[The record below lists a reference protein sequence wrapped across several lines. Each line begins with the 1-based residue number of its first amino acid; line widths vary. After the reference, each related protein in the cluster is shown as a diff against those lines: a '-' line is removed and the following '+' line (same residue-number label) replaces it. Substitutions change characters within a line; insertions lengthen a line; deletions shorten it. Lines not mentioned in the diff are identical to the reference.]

1 MISAA
6 SRLQPLNGNN
16 HLLRVVN
23 YMKRLFFVLL
33 VFLSAF
39 AVNAQDSLVTK
50 KQDSVSVKKYRVG
63 IFANLYLDSSF
74 TGDEYRFAN
83 QMPRHLLP
91 GLDFVQGALLAVDSL
106 STNKNLEVVIY
117 DLRSFDQ
124 SLPEIYKRNGFD
136 SLHLMIGAVSGTE
149 YMTLAEVALQKNI
162 PFVSATFPNDGGVTN
177 NPFTIIVNST
187 LSVHCEAL
195 YNFVM
200 RHNPTANLV
209 YIRRKGQQE
218 DRLAASFD
226 EYNKGA
232 NGGRLLKWK
241 NVMLTDVF
249 TTADLAVHLD
259 STKTNVIISGSL
271 DESFGLRLANNAN
284 ALRKKYD
291 FELVGMPTWDAIKD
305 LSKPEYKELPIYYST
320 TFYNTGTVA
329 YANFTKAF
337 SELTYGRPSDLAYK
351 GFELSWHF
359 INLLLKYDD
368 ELMQHLNERT
378 FKAFNEY
385 DFKPIF
391 NKTSGRPNYFENKRV
406 YILKRSNGVVSRMN

>member
-23 YMKRLFFVLL
+23 YMKRLYFVLL
-33 VFLSAF
+33 VLLSSF
-39 AVNAQDSLVTK
+39 AAQAQNGVAVKTA
-50 KQDSVSVKKYRVG
+50 DSVVVKKYRVG

-74 TGDEYRFAN
+74 TGEQYRFAN

-106 STNKNLEVVIY
+106 STTKNLEVVVY

-124 SLPEIYKRNGFD
+124 SLPEIHKRNGFD

-149 YMTLAEVALQKNI
+149 YMTLAEIAGQKNI

-177 NPFTIIVNST
+177 NQFTIIVNST

-200 RHNPTANLV
+200 RHNPTANIV

-218 DRLAASFD
+218 DRLATSFD
-226 EYNKGA
+226 EYNKGS
-232 NGGRLLKWK
+232 NGTRLLKWK
-241 NVMLTDVF
+241 NVLLTDVF
-249 TTADLAVHLD
+249 TPADIAVHLD
-259 STKTNVIISGSL
+259 STKTNLIICGSL
-271 DESFGLRLANNAN
+271 DENFGLRLVSNAN
-284 ALRKKYD
+284 SLRKKYD

-305 LSKPEYKELPIYYST
+305 LSKPEYKELPIFYST

-329 YANFTKAF
+329 YTNFTKTF
-337 SELTYGRPSDLAYK
+337 TDLTYGRPSDLAYK

-368 ELMQHLNERT
+368 ELMQHLNERN
-378 FKAFNEY
+378 FRAFNEY

-406 YILKRSNGVVSRMN
+406 YILKRSSGLISRMN